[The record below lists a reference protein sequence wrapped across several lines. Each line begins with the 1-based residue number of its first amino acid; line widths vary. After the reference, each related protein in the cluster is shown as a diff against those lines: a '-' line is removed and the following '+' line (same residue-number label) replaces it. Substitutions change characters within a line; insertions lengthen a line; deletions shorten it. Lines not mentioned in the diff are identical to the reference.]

1 MHVRQG
7 KMIEV
12 TVICVFLFVGNP
24 LSLLSPLYYCLSMMS
39 WCDMPVMQTG
49 IHLTVY
55 LSVFLSGVA
64 ASSFLTSGKYAID
77 PELRGQE
84 YERITQNL
92 DVHFWKTF
100 WNVTETEVLSVSI
113 NHLCV
118 SVRTSQLIERK

>member
-1 MHVRQG
+1 MHVCQD

-12 TVICVFLFVGNP
+12 TIICVSVFRENP
-24 LSLLSPLYYCLSMMS
+24 LSFVFHQPPPL
-39 WCDMPVMQTG
+39 
-49 IHLTVY
+49 Y

-77 PELRGQE
+77 PELRGRE

-100 WNVTETEVLSVSI
+100 WNVTETELLSVSI
-113 NHLCV
+113 KHLCF
-118 SVRTSQLIERK
+118 SWGITIN